1 MFARHVARARCV
13 SAPGP
18 PQQDQPACKPGSVWP
33 AAHATNVTAIRL
45 GRRLPG
51 ASSNL
56 PERLVRTDP
65 RTWPR
70 TAPIRSCSRW
80 GLPCRFRCRK
90 RGALLP
96 HRFTL
101 AAGQT
106 LRARGGLLFCGT
118 VPGVTP
124 AGRYPAPFVRGARTF
139 LPAALSG
146 PPFQDFGGAAVQPT
160 DIHGMGTM
168 RRDVK
173 PCVVSPVLSRQV
185 QALGGSGGIGGNDAS
200 VSAPSWAAR
209 PIRET
214 SISERSVNSVDESS
228 LPSHRA
234 GRK

>member
-1 MFARHVARARCV
+1 MDVAEPGPVRWTHGRNVSHAFHMWRGPGAFPLRALIQRISQPV
-13 SAPGP
+13 SRVLYGP
-18 PQQDQPACKPGSVWP
+18 PQK
-33 AAHATNVTAIRL
+33 AANVTAIRL

-65 RTWPR
+65 GTWPR

-101 AAGQT
+101 AAGYT
-106 LRARGGLLFCGT
+106 LHARGGLLFCGT
-118 VPGVTP
+118 IPGVAP

-146 PPFQDFGGAAVQPT
+146 SPFQDFGGAAVQPT
-160 DIHGMGTM
+160 DPPWMGMK
-168 RRDVK
+168 RREVK
-173 PCVVSPVLSRQV
+173 
-185 QALGGSGGIGGNDAS
+185 
-200 VSAPSWAAR
+200 SAVHRPLPRAAHCCSAT
-209 PIRET
+209 P
-214 SISERSVNSVDESS
+214 
-228 LPSHRA
+228 RA
-234 GRK
+234 GRAASTTSMNRVCRRTRPAGSAVEMQ